1 MRRKENERIWW
12 CLALLLVAGA
22 ALLAGYFIGTGK
34 GREEKKASEITKIAD
49 IKKDA
54 AKPEHEPP
62 PETEISLTEETRKA
76 ASPYQE
82 ASCSQIENDAV
93 EFFKYLDNKNYTQHL
108 ESGID
113 TYDRFKTIIRK
124 LSSSPPIP
132 AGEGIDFRIM
142 YRNIFHFFRMLEKN
156 DLRLIR
162 EVMTNEADSLEMNL
176 DLFYNWLM
184 MEGQCP
190 DREGIRP
197 SLDVKYQYAGFLLN
211 TIGGRAYLFR
221 RSLELRLL
229 VSYYCLLIIHEAD
242 KRGKNSYGIDIF
254 PIITEVKDE
263 ISIYPD
269 FYFQKEY
276 IDRLNLL
283 ERYYLEKR

>member
-1 MRRKENERIWW
+1 MRRKENERIRWW
-12 CLALLLVAGA
+12 LALLLVAGA
-22 ALLAGYFIGTGK
+22 ALLAGYFIGMGK
-34 GREEKKASEITKIAD
+34 GREEKKESEIKKIAD

-54 AKPEHEPP
+54 AKLEHEPP
-62 PETEISLTEETRKA
+62 PETEISLTEETREA

-82 ASCSQIENDAV
+82 APCSKIENDAK
-93 EFFKYLDNKNYTQHL
+93 EFFKYLDNKNYTQQL

-124 LSSSPPIP
+124 LSSNPPIP

-142 YRNIFHFFRMLEKN
+142 YRNIFHFFRMLKKN
-156 DLRLIR
+156 DLRLIW
-162 EVMTNEADSLEMNL
+162 EIMTNEADSLEMNL
-176 DLFYNWLM
+176 DLFYNWLI
-184 MEGQCP
+184 MEGQCL

-276 IDRLNLL
+276 IDQLNLL

>member
-34 GREEKKASEITKIAD
+34 NREEKKVSEIKKIAE

-54 AKPEHEPP
+54 AKPEE
-62 PETEISLTEETRKA
+62 A
-76 ASPYQE
+76 ASPYQK
-82 ASCSQIENDAV
+82 ASCSQIENDAK
-93 EFFKYLDNKNYTQHL
+93 EFFKYLDNKNYTQQL
-108 ESGID
+108 ESEID
-113 TYDRFKTIIRK
+113 TYDRFRTITRK

-142 YRNIFHFFRMLEKN
+142 YRNIFHFFRMLGKK

-162 EVMTNEADSLEMNL
+162 EIMTNEADSLEMNL

-221 RSLELRLL
+221 RPLELKLL

-254 PIITEVKDE
+254 PVITEVKDE

-276 IDRLNLL
+276 IDQLNLL